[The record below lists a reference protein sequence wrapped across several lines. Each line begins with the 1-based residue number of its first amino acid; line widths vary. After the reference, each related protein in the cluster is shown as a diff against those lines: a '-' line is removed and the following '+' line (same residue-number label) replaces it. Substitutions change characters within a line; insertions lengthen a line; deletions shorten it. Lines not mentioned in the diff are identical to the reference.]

1 MHLKVSFDQREVTS
15 TLELQQVKLQ
25 QIASLELV
33 KKIKLAFQVSY
44 YQGLLFFQLKSSIY
58 VLG

>member
-33 KKIKLAFQVSY
+33 KKNQI
-44 YQGLLFFQLKSSIY
+44 GLSSVIQSGII
-58 VLG
+58 VFSVEI